1 MGVTTGRA
9 LVTVNFWPG
18 RGSGS
23 SAGPAAWTQGRG
35 AWKDSSATWGLG
47 EPGGG
52 RDWQLGQKEGIGQDS
67 WREELG
73 GDSKGSQGNRHLS
86 L

>member
-1 MGVTTGRA
+1 MD
-9 LVTVNFWPG
+9 PG
-18 RGSGS
+18 PWGMERQQRDVGF
-23 SAGPAAWTQGRG
+23 RG
-35 AWKDSSATWGLG
+35 AW
-47 EPGGG
+47 GG